1 MKFDF
6 KNIVIG
12 FVIGILSTI
21 IVGCLL
27 SDIYIDIR
35 IGDNEN
41 IDNNLIE

>member
-12 FVIGILSTI
+12 VAIGILSTI
-21 IVGCLL
+21 IVSCFL
-27 SDIYIDIR
+27 SDVYIDIR